1 MHAQSYLTLC
11 DPMDC
16 DPPGSFVHG
25 ISQARILE
33 WVAVSFSR
41 GSSQYRDRTR
51 VSCIFYIAR
60 EFFTSEL
67 PVKSLNWFLDYW
79 KTGCNLP
86 LKYNA
91 KWWLGRSIAW
101 CQDYARHFTL
111 LVTATFPPKWLY
123 QITFPSAF
131 PENSFNFTTLLT
143 LDVVRC
149 WPSNFCQSYIYEIVL
164 FWDLNLNF

>member
-16 DPPGSFVHG
+16 DPPGSSVHG

-51 VSCIFYIAR
+51 VSFIFYIAR

-67 PVKSLNWFLDYW
+67 PVKSLN
-79 KTGCNLP
+79 
-86 LKYNA
+86 
-91 KWWLGRSIAW
+91 
-101 CQDYARHFTL
+101 
-111 LVTATFPPKWLY
+111 
-123 QITFPSAF
+123 
-131 PENSFNFTTLLT
+131 
-143 LDVVRC
+143 
-149 WPSNFCQSYIYEIVL
+149 
-164 FWDLNLNF
+164 